1 MITAPLEGVCGMQI
15 GLYANTHGVGY
26 RDNDNNYTRS
36 VPGENLEPVAIAQT
50 AERNGFHSIWFPD
63 HVCMPTE
70 TNSAHIANKS
80 GARSYSPRHEM
91 LDGAVV
97 MGAVASSTTRIKLG
111 TSVLVA
117 PYRAPLSDARQFATV
132 DVLSGGRLLLGVGA
146 GWMEEE
152 FDALGIPFAERG
164 KRTVECI
171 EIYKRSWQDDFVSF
185 DGDYYS
191 FSDVSM
197 DPKPSQ
203 KPHPPII
210 YGGMSPLG
218 ARRAAAYCD
227 GFYPVF
233 LDPFADP
240 NRHADLQAIVKAD
253 LDKAGRDPSTFIMMA
268 ATTMRVTD
276 SDDSLAHQTP
286 RKICTGTAQQV
297 LEDLEKFATAGYSLV
312 VAKMDCPSGEVEE
325 IHEQITRVGHEV
337 IPECSQILAAD
348 SWRTD
353 F

>member
-1 MITAPLEGVCGMQI
+1 
-15 GLYANTHGVGY
+15 
-26 RDNDNNYTRS
+26 
-36 VPGENLEPVAIAQT
+36 
-50 AERNGFHSIWFPD
+50 
-63 HVCMPTE
+63 
-70 TNSAHIANKS
+70 
-80 GARSYSPRHEM
+80 
-91 LDGAVV
+91 
-97 MGAVASSTTRIKLG
+97 
-111 TSVLVA
+111 
-117 PYRAPLSDARQFATV
+117 
-132 DVLSGGRLLLGVGA
+132 
-146 GWMEEE
+146 
-152 FDALGIPFAERG
+152 
-164 KRTVECI
+164 
-171 EIYKRSWQDDFVSF
+171 
-185 DGDYYS
+185 
-191 FSDVSM
+191 
-197 DPKPSQ
+197 
-203 KPHPPII
+203 
-210 YGGMSPLG
+210 
-218 ARRAAAYCD
+218 
-227 GFYPVF
+227 VF

>member
-1 MITAPLEGVCGMQI
+1 MQI

-146 GWMEEE
+146 GWMQEE
-152 FDALGIPFAERG
+152 FDALGIPFPERG

-276 SDDSLAHQTP
+276 SDDFLAHQTP

-297 LEDLEKFATAGYSLV
+297 LEDLEKFATAGYSLI

-348 SWRTD
+348 SWRT
-353 F
+353 

>member
-1 MITAPLEGVCGMQI
+1 M
-15 GLYANTHGVGY
+15 
-26 RDNDNNYTRS
+26 
-36 VPGENLEPVAIAQT
+36 
-50 AERNGFHSIWFPD
+50 
-63 HVCMPTE
+63 
-70 TNSAHIANKS
+70 
-80 GARSYSPRHEM
+80 
-91 LDGAVV
+91 
-97 MGAVASSTTRIKLG
+97 
-111 TSVLVA
+111 
-117 PYRAPLSDARQFATV
+117 

>member
-1 MITAPLEGVCGMQI
+1 MQI

-36 VPGENLEPVAIAQT
+36 VPGENLAPVAIAQT

-146 GWMEEE
+146 GWMQEE
-152 FDALGIPFAERG
+152 FDALGIPFPERG

-276 SDDSLAHQTP
+276 SDDFLAHQTP

-297 LEDLEKFATAGYSLV
+297 LEDLEKFATAGYSLI